1 MNNLRTNRLKVSPAA
16 GRTASPENQRL
27 YSVKKAAGR
36 VGNKQQEVS
45 EDNANTL
52 SILFFEELGCSIEL
66 CAENFSF
73 SGEARGGDGAP
84 AMTQDTQRSFENQDD
99 PFYEPDC
106 GKKKPK
112 QNRKREE
119 ETQQQ
124 ADLVFDLL
132 VDMSEETENVTET
145 QTQEVQ
151 QSVQQEG
158 SFSASAGIGA
168 TGLSTTGVG
177 GGAFEDA
184 TRNTTSTGGAS
195 KGSYFKLVG

>member
-27 YSVKKAAGR
+27 YSVKKATGR
-36 VGNKQQEVS
+36 VGNRQVDVS
-45 EDNANTL
+45 EDNINTL

-73 SGEARGGDGAP
+73 SGEARSGDGSP
-84 AMTQDTQRSFENQDD
+84 MMTQNTQKSFENQDD

-112 QNRKREE
+112 QNKKREE
-119 ETQQQ
+119 DTQQQ
-124 ADLVFDLL
+124 ADLVYDLL
-132 VDMSEETENVTET
+132 VDMSKETENVTET
-145 QTQEVQ
+145 QTQEAQ
-151 QSVQQEG
+151 QSFPQEG
-158 SFSASAGIGA
+158 SSSASAGI
-168 TGLSTTGVG
+168 
-177 GGAFEDA
+177 
-184 TRNTTSTGGAS
+184 GAS

>member
-27 YSVKKAAGR
+27 YSVKKATGR
-36 VGNKQQEVS
+36 VGNRQVDVS
-45 EDNANTL
+45 EDNINTL

-73 SGEARGGDGAP
+73 SGEARSGDGSP
-84 AMTQDTQRSFENQDD
+84 VMTQNTQKSFENQDD

-112 QNRKREE
+112 QNKKREE
-119 ETQQQ
+119 DTQQQ
-124 ADLVFDLL
+124 ADVVFDLL
-132 VDMSEETENVTET
+132 VDMSKETENVTET
-145 QTQEVQ
+145 QTQEAP
-151 QSVQQEG
+151 QSFQQEG

-168 TGLSTTGVG
+168 TGLSTTGVAG
-177 GGAFEDA
+177 SALEDA
-184 TRNTTSTGGAS
+184 TRNTTSTSGTS
-195 KGSYFKLVG
+195 KGSFFKLVG

>member
-27 YSVKKAAGR
+27 YSVKKATGR
-36 VGNKQQEVS
+36 VGNRQEDVS
-45 EDNANTL
+45 EDNINTL

-84 AMTQDTQRSFENQDD
+84 VMTQNTQASFENQDD

-112 QNRKREE
+112 QNKKREE
-119 ETQQQ
+119 DIQQQ
-124 ADLVFDLL
+124 ADLVLDLL
-132 VDMSEETENVTET
+132 VDMSEKTENVTET
-145 QTQEVQ
+145 QTQEAQ
-151 QSVQQEG
+151 QSLPQEG

-168 TGLSTTGVG
+168 TGLSTTGAG
-177 GGAFEDA
+177 GIAFEDA